1 MLQIGI
7 NQRMKDGYFKEAEIK
22 RNAIL
27 ESIEFFKKF
36 ELNTTAKELV
46 ANGFLNDFETKYI
59 KEYSKHCPKYLNGLE
74 VLKYANVETAFL
86 SIRQTLYNSYLS
98 PFDIETLS
106 VPGDIDFG
114 IYLDELQAKK
124 WKALNDLEKAITEFQ
139 SNFNGYDFINFG
151 SIPIQLNH
159 RKNQFLQV

>member
-7 NQRMKDGYFKEAEIK
+7 NQRMKDGYFKESEIK

-27 ESIEFFKKF
+27 ESIEFFKEF

-46 ANGFLNDFETKYI
+46 ANGFLKEFETKYI
-59 KEYSKHCPKYLNGLE
+59 KEYSKHVPKYLSGLE
-74 VLKYANVETAFL
+74 VLKFANVDLTFL
-86 SIRQTLYNSYLS
+86 SIRQKTFNSYAS

-124 WKALNDLEKAITEFQ
+124 WKALNELDKAIIEYQ

-159 RKNQFLQV
+159 RKNQFLQR